1 MSIKAPLFVTSLR
14 LRINSFVF
22 ATTYSRPTH
31 VYITVLVQYMK
42 NSVILTNMI
51 GMLQCSSPYIDF
63 FRERV
68 VGGGDTLLENG

>member
-51 GMLQCSSPYIDF
+51 GML
-63 FRERV
+63 
-68 VGGGDTLLENG
+68 